1 MNLPPYKY
9 TMNLAPHSN
18 FNLSLSFIFV
28 IISLLLKCIAL
39 MIEPV
44 NLRLQFFVSISL
56 FQHRCFI
63 EALFHTL
70 TFDLGFA
77 YSVCSSAIT
86 AFCTSRNFSNII
98 VATLLRSNQSCLKF
112 KYRLRV
118 ILAVGSSSALFLKS
132 EEQKVEYFF
141 MINEE
146 VNGSYDLKYR
156 FIKQVEDQ
164 VYEDR
169 ATVQELKRC
178 FDGVHLGLFTRDQVS
193 RNLMVMS
200 FCTSDFKNSAEDFHH
215 VLLPLYP
222 SVGSYDL
229 KYRFI
234 KQVEDQVYEDRATVQ
249 ELKIIKFCCSV
260 LNVIVD
266 LSSYVICKF

>member
-1 MNLPPYKY
+1 MV
-9 TMNLAPHSN
+9 N
-18 FNLSLSFIFV
+18 FFES
-28 IISLLLKCIAL
+28 
-39 MIEPV
+39 
-44 NLRLQFFVSISL
+44 QFFVSISL

-98 VATLLRSNQSCLKF
+98 VATSLRSNQSCLKF

-141 MINEE
+141 MINEK

-200 FCTSDFKNSAEDFHH
+200 FCTSNFKNSAEAFHH

>member
-1 MNLPPYKY
+1 MYINI
-9 TMNLAPHSN
+9 
-18 FNLSLSFIFV
+18 IFLQV
-28 IISLLLKCIAL
+28 KSVKLKPGKSTHNGCGIDG
-39 MIEPV
+39 E
-44 NLRLQFFVSISL
+44 L
-56 FQHRCFI
+56 FRV
-63 EALFHTL
+63 
-70 TFDLGFA
+70 
-77 YSVCSSAIT
+77 SVCSSAIT

-200 FCTSDFKNSAEDFHH
+200 FCWCTTSADY
-215 VLLPLYP
+215 VL
-222 SVGSYDL
+222 
-229 KYRFI
+229 YR
-234 KQVEDQVYEDRATVQ
+234 V
-249 ELKIIKFCCSV
+249 II
-260 LNVIVD
+260 LER
-266 LSSYVICKF
+266 

>member
-1 MNLPPYKY
+1 
-9 TMNLAPHSN
+9 MNLAPHSN
-18 FNLSLSFIFV
+18 FNLSLSFILAV
-28 IISLLLKCIAL
+28 ISLLLKCIAL

-44 NLRLQFFVSISL
+44 NLHIQFFVPISL
-56 FQHRCFI
+56 FQHRCFM

-77 YSVCSSAIT
+77 YSVCSYAIT
-86 AFCTSRNFSNII
+86 AFCTSQNFSNII
-98 VATLLRSNQSCLKF
+98 VATSLR
-112 KYRLRV
+112 R
-118 ILAVGSSSALFLKS
+118 AVGSSSALFLKS
-132 EEQKVEYFF
+132 EVQKVEYFF

-146 VNGSYDLKYR
+146 VN
-156 FIKQVEDQ
+156 VEDQ

-178 FDGVHLGLFTRDQVS
+178 FGDIFLHFGIQKQCRSFSSHFTTIIYFFYIRVEEIYK
-193 RNLMVMS
+193 LKMS
-200 FCTSDFKNSAEDFHH
+200 S
-215 VLLPLYP
+215 YP

-234 KQVEDQVYEDRATVQ
+234 KEVEDQVYEDRATVQ
-249 ELKIIKFCCSV
+249 ELKIIKFRCSV
-260 LNVIVD
+260 FNVIVD